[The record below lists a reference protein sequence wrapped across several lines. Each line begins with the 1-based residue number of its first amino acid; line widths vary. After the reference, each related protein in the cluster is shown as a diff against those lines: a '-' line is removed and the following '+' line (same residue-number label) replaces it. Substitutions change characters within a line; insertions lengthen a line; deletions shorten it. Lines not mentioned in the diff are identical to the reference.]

1 MNYKLE
7 EIPDLIDWSNFRN
20 LSEKLMGALN
30 LDRLEESINKR
41 FESFS
46 NLLIP
51 PFMHSS
57 PYLTSAGVVLHFLV
71 RMHPFACGLA

>member
-20 LSEKLMGALN
+20 LSEKMMGALN

-46 NLLIP
+46 NLLLDP
-51 PFMHSS
+51 SL
-57 PYLTSAGVVLHFLV
+57 YAQ
-71 RMHPFACGLA
+71 